1 MHDRENRHNSELM
14 PRRPPLSSL
23 TSAQLY
29 ERAAQYAGQAKTTRS
44 AKLRET
50 RERIATRYVVLAI
63 ERESLERAAMERTAM
78 EREAMEPGADGRTM
92 NRRGVVATK
101 PSRKRLPTT

>member
-1 MHDRENRHNSELM
+1 M

-63 ERESLERAAMERTAM
+63 ERESLERAAMER
-78 EREAMEPGADGRTM
+78 EAMEPGADGRAM